1 MILSERTPLLPQ
13 QITKYVVQQPFRCG
27 ALSNGRNHRGVDIE
41 FRDPLRRSFTTPWG
55 PPDERRVLEAVYK
68 ELRPANFSNEL
79 LEILPMKF
87 PSFLSVLPVRGVF
100 WSDMGLPR
108 YVENAH
114 KKIADRLRTISRAE
128 ASTEVLFRRENSLW
142 KTA

>member
-1 MILSERTPLLPQ
+1 
-13 QITKYVVQQPFRCG
+13 
-27 ALSNGRNHRGVDIE
+27 
-41 FRDPLRRSFTTPWG
+41 
-55 PPDERRVLEAVYK
+55 
-68 ELRPANFSNEL
+68 
-79 LEILPMKF
+79 
-87 PSFLSVLPVRGVF
+87 LSVLPVRGVF